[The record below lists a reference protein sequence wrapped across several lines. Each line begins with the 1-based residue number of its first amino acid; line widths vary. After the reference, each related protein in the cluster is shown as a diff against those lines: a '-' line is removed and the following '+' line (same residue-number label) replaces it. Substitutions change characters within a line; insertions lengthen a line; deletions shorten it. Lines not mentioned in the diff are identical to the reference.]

1 MISIAASSE
10 KVMADDMTAICVSNV
25 FPKRRKNK
33 NELITKFG
41 AVIYAIFSFEV
52 FKVVNVIDHFS
63 D

>member
-10 KVMADDMTAICVSNV
+10 KVMADMTAICVSNV

-41 AVIYAIFSFEV
+41 AVIYFILSFEV